1 VKESYPEMVD
11 KIYEKTL
18 GAYAVS
24 QVIYNYGISLWEKK
38 KEDLDAKK
46 E

>member
-38 KEDLDAKK
+38 NLDGKK